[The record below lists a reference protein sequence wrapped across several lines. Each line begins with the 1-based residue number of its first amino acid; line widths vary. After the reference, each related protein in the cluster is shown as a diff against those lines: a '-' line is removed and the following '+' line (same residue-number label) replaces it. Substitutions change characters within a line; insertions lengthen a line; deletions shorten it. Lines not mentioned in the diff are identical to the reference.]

1 MHVRRHD
8 NRISRN
14 IFFGPITI
22 VVTDQ
27 RFTCSQ
33 GFNRVSMGF
42 YSKWDLSAKTENIPR
57 SNIKWS
63 LKLLLRRLIVL
74 MGTSKPE
81 NMSF

>member
-1 MHVRRHD
+1 M
-8 NRISRN
+8 
-14 IFFGPITI
+14 
-22 VVTDQ
+22 VVSDQ
-27 RFTCSQ
+27 GFTCSQ

-42 YSKWDLSAKTENIPR
+42 YSKWDLSAKTENEPR

-63 LKLLLRRLIVL
+63 LKLILRRLIVL

>member
-1 MHVRRHD
+1 M
-8 NRISRN
+8 
-14 IFFGPITI
+14 
-22 VVTDQ
+22 VVSDHG
-27 RFTCSQ
+27 FTCSQ

-42 YSKWDLSAKTENIPR
+42 YSKWDLSAKTENVPR

-63 LKLLLRRLIVL
+63 LKLILRRLIVL